1 MAREFARLGILPT
14 LLFIAQGANAVA
26 VGEFLNDEKLAN
38 PAAASDTRGD
48 RFELY
53 ESLDLRDI
61 SIGDDGR
68 DRQRIET
75 DLLIVPGRF
84 LKLTGSG
91 SIPGRAGKVARNPD
105 RRETRIAVQPQ
116 AFDLSGVC

>member
-38 PAAASDTRGD
+38 PAAASDMRGD

-75 DLLIVPGRF
+75 DLLIIPGRF

-91 SIPGRAGKVARNPD
+91 SIPGRAGKVVRKPD
-105 RRETRIAVQPQ
+105 RRETRIAVHPQ
-116 AFDLSGVC
+116 AFDLPGVC

>member
-26 VGEFLNDEKLAN
+26 VGEFLNGEKLAN

-53 ESLDLRDI
+53 ESFDLRDI
-61 SIGDDGR
+61 SIGADGR

-75 DLLIVPGRF
+75 DLLITPGRF
-84 LKLTGSG
+84 LNLTGSG
-91 SIPGRAGKVARNPD
+91 SIPGRAGKVVRKPD
-105 RRETRIAVQPQ
+105 RRETRIAFQPQ
-116 AFDLSGVC
+116 AFDLPAVC